1 MTTLTPV
8 AGSPF
13 ATKAAGS
20 SAYSVAFS
28 PDGKLLATA
37 NNAGNSAPGTVSLFS
52 VQTTGALSLVGSSPY
67 ATGPSTPPCVTPT
80 CVAFSPDSSL
90 LATANYIGSNSV
102 SIFNVNNG
110 LSALPGSPFGTGS
123 PNKSPF
129 SVAFRPPS
137 TFGGPAAVLAAANQ
151 ILDNTVST
159 FALGKSGTVW
169 SVGAPH
175 SFSTGV
181 PANQGGPEQV
191 AFHPNG
197 NFLATA
203 NSTHG
208 TISLFIVKEGNL
220 TLHTPLTPT
229 GPTGTV
235 VNTLAFSPKGDF
247 LVSGAGLQPTVLL
260 FKFTTSAPYLTQLGM
275 PVWTGA
281 PWGLNDTKSV
291 AFSPANN
298 ELIAVASTESVSLL
312 AIEPGGVLK
321 LQPGSPV
328 SIVHDPW
335 PRSVAFHP
343 SGKWLAVG
351 SGNWMTGP
359 VVSVLAVN

>member
-13 ATKAAGS
+13 ATKAASSS
-20 SAYSVAFS
+20 SAYSVVFS
-28 PDGKLLATA
+28 PDGKFLATA
-37 NNAGNSAPGTVSLFS
+37 NNAGNSGNGTVSLFS
-52 VQTTGALSLVGSSPY
+52 VQSTGILSLVGSSPY
-67 ATGPSTPPCVTPT
+67 ATGATTVTS
-80 CVAFSPDSSL
+80 VAFSPDSSL

-102 SIFNVNNG
+102 SIFNVSNG

-123 PNKSPF
+123 PSKSPF

-137 TFGGPAAVLAAANQ
+137 TFGGPAAVLAAANF

-159 FALGKSGTVW
+159 FALGKSGTGW

-181 PANQGGPEQV
+181 PANMGGPEEV

-197 NFLATA
+197 NFLVTA

-208 TISLFIVKEGNL
+208 TISLFFVKEGNL

-229 GPTGTV
+229 GATGTV

-281 PWGLNDTKSV
+281 TWGTNATQSV

-298 ELIAVASTESVSLL
+298 ELIAVASTDSVSLL
-312 AIEPGGVLK
+312 AIESGVLK
-321 LQPGSPV
+321 VRPGSPFL
-328 SIVHDPW
+328 ITGDPW

-359 VVSVLAVN
+359 VVSMLAVG